1 MAVPAL
7 RVLEDKE
14 GGNGKKIK
22 KNVKGG
28 VFVKGSGISIPD
40 SEDGTVIDVIDERGF
55 VDGVKVA
62 RKCSKANVLGK
73 AVEYIRVLKKRE
85 NRLKAEQAGLKTLVA
100 GLVGGPALL
109 KEWEREWKQ
118 RFGGEEKDEV
128 EGDDVEG
135 DDESDEEDGDEGD
148 EELGVPK
155 KAVAERKTSTPAIR
169 SPSTSPLPTDRK
181 SVV

>member
-22 KNVKGG
+22 KNVKGS

-85 NRLKAEQAGLKTLVA
+85 NRLKAEQAGLKTLV
-100 GLVGGPALL
+100 GLVGAL
-109 KEWEREWKQ
+109 
-118 RFGGEEKDEV
+118 
-128 EGDDVEG
+128 
-135 DDESDEEDGDEGD
+135 
-148 EELGVPK
+148 
-155 KAVAERKTSTPAIR
+155 
-169 SPSTSPLPTDRK
+169 PS
-181 SVV
+181 